1 MDVIALRSFRE
12 VCRLGSISAAAQ
24 ALGYTQSALSRQIA
38 ALESRLAVPLL
49 QRHARGVRP
58 TAAGAVLLE
67 HAVAILQ
74 RVERA
79 ERDVL
84 ASRER
89 PVTTLRVGGVPTASA
104 TLLPRALSLFLADA
118 DPDACPDAC
127 PDARPDADAH
137 VRVVFVE
144 DFTPRLLGRLREG
157 ELDVAVVTDYPP
169 GLSSGTGADGHGRD
183 GIALTHLL
191 DDALR
196 CALPRGHR
204 LATATA
210 TRDAEGDDG
219 DNGAPVELA
228 ELADETW
235 VEDYE
240 GAAAV
245 LSAACARAGF
255 APRVDIAC
263 GSWLGKQ
270 AFVAAG
276 HGVMLVPGL
285 LVPAL
290 RPDLVIR
297 PLVDPPRRSV
307 YAAAGPRP
315 SAPAERFVRALR
327 RAGSKS

>member
-1 MDVIALRSFRE
+1 MDVTALRSFRE
-12 VCRLGSISAAAQ
+12 VCLLGSISAAAQ
-24 ALGYTQSALSRQIA
+24 ALGYTQSALSRQVA
-38 ALESRLAVPLL
+38 ALESRLTVPLL
-49 QRHARGVRP
+49 ERHARGVRP

-67 HAVAILQ
+67 HATAILQ

-79 ERDVL
+79 ERDVA

-104 TLLPRALSLFLADA
+104 TLLPRALSLFLADGA
-118 DPDACPDAC
+118 GGHAGPDV
-127 PDARPDADAH
+127 RPD

-144 DFTPRLLGRLREG
+144 DFTPRLLERLRDG

-169 GLSSGTGADGHGRD
+169 GLPAGAPAEDRGRNRD
-183 GIALTHLL
+183 SIALTHLL

-196 CALPRGHR
+196 CALPRDHR
-204 LATATA
+204 LAIHAPE
-210 TRDAEGDDG
+210 RDGGDGDDG
-219 DNGAPVELA
+219 AAIDLA

-255 APRVDIAC
+255 TPRVDIAC

-290 RPDLVIR
+290 RPDLLIR
-297 PLVDPPRRSV
+297 PLVDPPYRGV

-315 SAPAERFVRALR
+315 SGPAERFVRALR
-327 RAGSKS
+327 RAGSRS

>member
-38 ALESRLAVPLL
+38 ALESRLSAPLL
-49 QRHARGVRP
+49 ERHARGVRP
-58 TAAGAVLLE
+58 TPAGSVLLE

-79 ERDVL
+79 ERDVA

-104 TLLPRALSLFLADA
+104 TLLPRALSLFLADDGPDGSASDRAAPTPRA
-118 DPDACPDAC
+118 D
-127 PDARPDADAH
+127 

-169 GLSSGTGADGHGRD
+169 GLPAEAHDRDGGRD

-204 LATATA
+204 LAAH
-210 TRDAEGDDG
+210 DDIHGDG
-219 DNGAPVELA
+219 SHGAGTPLDLA

-290 RPDLVIR
+290 RPDLLIR
-297 PLVDPPRRSV
+297 PLVDPPYRGV
-307 YAAAGPRP
+307 YAATGPRP
-315 SAPAERFVRALR
+315 SASAGRFVRALR